1 MQCTKST
8 ANMKNRFKYLGE
20 SFNFRSKLLS
30 ISTRVLV
37 NQIFFTPVFL
47 AAFFTLQSVFAS
59 VGTVSTREMIDTLK
73 RTIPTAYINSCKL
86 WPAVTAVNFWF
97 VPLEFRALFGGA
109 VAVGWNG
116 YLSFLS
122 QKANKPEDAF
132 DLPVEVVTTPQK
144 TLLQIEGVQ
153 AAL

>member
-1 MQCTKST
+1 M
-8 ANMKNRFKYLGE
+8 
-20 SFNFRSKLLS
+20 
-30 ISTRVLV
+30 

-59 VGTVSTREMIDTLK
+59 VGTVSAREMIDKLK
-73 RTIPTAYINSCKL
+73 KTIPTAYVNSCKL

-109 VAVGWNG
+109 IAVGWNG

-122 QKANKPEDAF
+122 QRANQQDDSLTLASVDTVLAPDVAPPKLLLA
-132 DLPVEVVTTPQK
+132 VEA
-144 TLLQIEGVQ
+144 GVNM
-153 AAL
+153 AL

>member
-1 MQCTKST
+1 MHQEQQQQKKK
-8 ANMKNRFKYLGE
+8 ANMGGNRFKHLGE

-47 AAFFTLQSVFAS
+47 ASFFTLQSVFAS
-59 VGTVSTREMIDTLK
+59 AGTVSAGEMIDTLK
-73 RTIPTAYINSCKL
+73 KTIPTAYINSCKL
-86 WPAVTAVNFWF
+86 WPAVTALNFWF

-122 QKANKPEDAF
+122 QKANKQD
-132 DLPVEVVTTPQK
+132 VTTITASQ
-144 TLLQIEGVQ
+144 TLQIEDVK
-153 AAL
+153 APL

>member
-1 MQCTKST
+1 MEEK
-8 ANMKNRFKYLGE
+8 KNRFKHLGE

-47 AAFFTLQSVFAS
+47 ASFFTLQSVFAS
-59 VGTVSTREMIDTLK
+59 AGTVSAGEMIDTLK
-73 RTIPTAYINSCKL
+73 KTIPTAYINSCKL
-86 WPAVTAVNFWF
+86 WPAVTALNFWF

-122 QKANKPEDAF
+122 QQANKQD
-132 DLPVEVVTTPQK
+132 VTTITASQK
-144 TLLQIEGVQ
+144 ILQIEDVK
-153 AAL
+153 APL

>member
-1 MQCTKST
+1 M
-8 ANMKNRFKYLGE
+8 
-20 SFNFRSKLLS
+20 
-30 ISTRVLV
+30 LV

-59 VGTVSTREMIDTLK
+59 VGTVSTREMMETLK
-73 RTIPTAYINSCKL
+73 KTIPTAYINSCKL

-109 VAVGWNG
+109 IAVGWNG

-122 QKANKPEDAF
+122 QRANQQEDTF
-132 DLPVEVVTTPQK
+132 DLPVEDVAAPSIPLSK
-144 TLLQIEGVQ
+144 PLLQIEGVK

>member
-1 MQCTKST
+1 M
-8 ANMKNRFKYLGE
+8 
-20 SFNFRSKLLS
+20 
-30 ISTRVLV
+30 LV

-122 QKANKPEDAF
+122 QQANKQ
-132 DLPVEVVTTPQK
+132 DLPAGDVTTITAQK
-144 TLLQIEGVQ
+144 PLLQIEDVK
-153 AAL
+153 APL

>member
-1 MQCTKST
+1 MHQKAKLTW
-8 ANMKNRFKYLGE
+8 KNRFKYLGE

-122 QKANKPEDAF
+122 QQVNKQE
-132 DLPVEVVTTPQK
+132 DLPVEAMATITAPQK
-144 TLLQIEGVQ
+144 TLLQIEDVK
-153 AAL
+153 AVL